1 MHNNFNI
8 FIIILRMARQK
19 KKKKNCD
26 VMMMSSSSPQAKQ
39 TWFGLNKSGK
49 EEKKFRPKNYAI
61 SDANNRFSILKTL
74 IHQY

>member
-1 MHNNFNI
+1 MHYHSKNG
-8 FIIILRMARQK
+8 K
-19 KKKKNCD
+19 TKKKKNCD
-26 VMMMSSSSPQAKQ
+26 VMMMSSSSPEAKQ